1 MSKKTIIILSV
12 VIAVALGVFYY
23 FINSDK
29 LISQVSYVCDSEKT
43 IEAKYFQG
51 PDVSVAPGERPIPTG
66 RVELE
71 LSDGRFMTLL
81 QTISAS
87 GIRYANE
94 DESIIFW
101 SKGDGAFLT
110 ENGVEAYQN
119 CRNIEAGGPLGGDR
133 DEYGCIGSAGYSW
146 CESKNKCLRV
156 WEEECPEAAE
166 TDQND

>member
-1 MSKKTIIILSV
+1 MIL
-12 VIAVALGVFYY
+12 LGVWWFA
-23 FINSDK
+23 NSQVASPK
-29 LISQVSYVCDSEKT
+29 TNLSLISTVTYACDNNQTIKT
-43 IEAKYFQG
+43 EYFEG
-51 PDVSVAPGERPIPTG
+51 PQIPVAPGERPVPNG
-66 RVELE
+66 KVKLD
-71 LSDGRFMTLL
+71 LSDGRTLSL
-81 QTISAS
+81 PQTISAS